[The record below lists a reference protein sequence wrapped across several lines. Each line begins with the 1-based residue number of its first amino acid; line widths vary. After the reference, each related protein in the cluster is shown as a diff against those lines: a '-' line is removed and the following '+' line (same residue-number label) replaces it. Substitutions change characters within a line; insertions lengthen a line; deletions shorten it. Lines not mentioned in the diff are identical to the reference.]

1 MAKKN
6 YNAPRSLRMDV
17 EPLCMLASSPVKI
30 GVNSDT
36 ELDASMSFS
45 NSKAGI
51 VKNGTSELLYDYEVV

>member
-17 EPLCMLASSPVKI
+17 EPLCMLTSSPVKI

-36 ELDASMSFS
+36 ELTQVCRSQIARR
-45 NSKAGI
+45 GI

>member
-6 YNAPRSLRMDV
+6 YNVPRTQRMDV
-17 EPLCMLASSPVKI
+17 DPQCVLASSPVKI

-45 NSKAGI
+45 NSKAW
-51 VKNGTSELLYDYEVV
+51 NCEEWDE

>member
-6 YNAPRSLRMDV
+6 YNVPRSLRMDV

-45 NSKAGI
+45 NSKA
-51 VKNGTSELLYDYEVV
+51 

>member
-6 YNAPRSLRMDV
+6 YNVSRSLRMDV

-45 NSKAGI
+45 NSK
-51 VKNGTSELLYDYEVV
+51 VWNCEEWDE

>member
-6 YNAPRSLRMDV
+6 YNVPRSLRMDV

-30 GVNSDT
+30 GVNSE

-45 NSKAGI
+45 NSKAW
-51 VKNGTSELLYDYEVV
+51 NCDEWDE